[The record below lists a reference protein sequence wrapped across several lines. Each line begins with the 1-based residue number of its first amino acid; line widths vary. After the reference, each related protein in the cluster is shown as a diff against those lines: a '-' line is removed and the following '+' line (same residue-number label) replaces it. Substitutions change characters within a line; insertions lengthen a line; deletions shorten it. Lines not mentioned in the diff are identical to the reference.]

1 MRHPN
6 VYGPCGPADPG
17 AGMDDRDGVGTGVRM
32 VLAATI
38 SAVVVAAVVIAVGGS
53 IIDRADVT
61 PSSGRQPLLM
71 TAG

>member
-1 MRHPN
+1 
-6 VYGPCGPADPG
+6 
-17 AGMDDRDGVGTGVRM
+17 MDDRDGLGTGVRM

-53 IIDRADVT
+53 IIDRTDMT
-61 PSSGRQPLLM
+61 PPSGRQSLLM